1 MTRKKNGFLTFIFS
15 LLPGAGEMYLG
26 FFRQGVSIMSAFF
39 LLIAISGWLNLGP
52 LVFVLPV
59 IWFYSFFHVHN
70 LASLS
75 DEEFYA
81 VEDKFLFAYDEKQ
94 IERFFG
100 NGRGRKIFATVLIV
114 VGVSALWNILMDGL
128 HQLIW
133 SLGMEWLQGVLSVLY
148 DVPQVV
154 FAIAIIVLGI
164 HLIKGKKKELEQ
176 IEQKEN
182 ATRAEYTENKV
193 ETATK
198 KETESGNEEHT
209 EAVE

>member
-1 MTRKKNGFLTFIFS
+1 MTRKKNGFLTFVFS

-26 FFRQGVSIMSAFF
+26 FFKQGVSIMSAFF

-75 DEEFYA
+75 DEEFYTI
-81 VEDKFLFAYDEKQ
+81 EDKFLFAYDENQ
-94 IERFFG
+94 VERFFG

-114 VGVSALWNILMDGL
+114 VGISALWNILMDGL
-128 HQLIW
+128 YQMIW
-133 SLGMEWLQGVLSVLY
+133 NLRMEWLQGVLNILS

-154 FAIAIIVLGI
+154 FAIAIIILGI
-164 HLIKGKKKELEQ
+164 HLIKGKKKEFEQ

-182 ATRAEYTENKV
+182 GIRAEYAENKA
-193 ETATK
+193 EDTNE
-198 KETESGNEEHT
+198 KEGES
-209 EAVE
+209 